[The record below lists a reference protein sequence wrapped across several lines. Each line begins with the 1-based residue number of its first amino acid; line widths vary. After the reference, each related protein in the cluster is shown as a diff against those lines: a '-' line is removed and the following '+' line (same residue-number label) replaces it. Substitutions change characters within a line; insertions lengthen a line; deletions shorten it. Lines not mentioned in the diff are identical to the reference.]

1 MPSSFE
7 TLQGWIALALGLAA
21 VGLQV
26 YALVEAVRHRA
37 AAYPAAG
44 KLTKPVWC
52 AILAVALALGLLS
65 VRNPLNIFEI
75 AAVVAAAVFLADVRP
90 ALRQVLGRTR
100 SGGPYGGW

>member
-75 AAVVAAAVFLADVRP
+75 AAVVATAVFLADVRP